1 MSVTLEIPAE
11 IVQCVRVPPQEIEGR
26 LRLEMALALYGQEL
40 LSSGKACALAR
51 LTRWEWEELL
61 SKRQI
66 PRHYCEADLTEDLAH
81 AKSRQ

>member
-1 MSVTLEIPAE
+1 
-11 IVQCVRVPPQEIEGR
+11 VPPQEIEGR

-40 LSSGKACALAR
+40 LPSGKACALAR

-81 AKSRQ
+81 AQSRQ

>member
-11 IVQCVRVPPQEIEGR
+11 IVQCVRVPPQEIEER
-26 LRLEMALALYGQEL
+26 LRLEMALALYAQNL

-81 AKSRQ
+81 AQSCQ